1 VTTPIV
7 IGLGSNASIEQT
19 IVRLTPDH
27 RLSRTDAARY
37 LGVAPNTLAKW
48 KMLGHG
54 PKPIKIGSRV
64 FYKLVDLDHVI
75 AEGLK

>member
-1 VTTPIV
+1 
-7 IGLGSNASIEQT
+7 
-19 IVRLTPDH
+19 
-27 RLSRTDAARY
+27 
-37 LGVAPNTLAKW
+37 
-48 KMLGHG
+48 MLGHG